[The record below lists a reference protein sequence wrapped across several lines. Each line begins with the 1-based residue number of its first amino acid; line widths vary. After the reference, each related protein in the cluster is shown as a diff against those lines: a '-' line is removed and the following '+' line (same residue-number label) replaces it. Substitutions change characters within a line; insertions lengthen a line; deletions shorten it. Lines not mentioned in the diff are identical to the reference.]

1 MTIQSS
7 NSTDGSKRILLV
19 EDHEDTLKVMSKL
32 LGRLGYVVTPAAT
45 CAAALSAAQG
55 QPFDLVISD
64 LGLPDGTGVEL
75 MRELHT
81 RYRLTGIA
89 LTGYGADEDVK
100 STQDAGFVDHLVK
113 PVDFDKLQQAVGK
126 AV

>member
-1 MTIQSS
+1 VAC
-7 NSTDGSKRILLV
+7 KRILLV

-32 LGRLGYVVTPAAT
+32 LGRLGYEVTPAAT
-45 CAAALSAAQG
+45 CAAALTAAQG
-55 QPFDLVISD
+55 RPFDLVISD

-89 LTGYGADEDVK
+89 LTGYGSDDDVR
-100 STQDAGFVDHLVK
+100 STQAVGFVDHLVK